1 MKRDTG
7 KRGCSAGRG
16 RPAPGADPSGARRTL
31 GISSSQTPLSRSGR
45 LSVSYRTSSF
55 SHLNAVSFLVF
66 ATYETEIPRLARES
80 LWPLRKKSVL
90 TLHCRLYGEAI
101 SAIDRLRRR
110 PVETRPPRSRQTRF
124 EVPASRTPA
133 AGCRGRAGPSSLCP
147 GRWVGLF
154 VHTKPVRSRVFS
166 ARKHHDAFSEVY
178 RAVQWLL
185 LWQCGILDAA
195 TWGTEASAQDVPSG
209 VRP

>member
-16 RPAPGADPSGARRTL
+16 RLAPGADPSGAGRTL

-66 ATYETEIPRLARES
+66 ATYETEIPRLARDS

-101 SAIDRLRRR
+101 SAIDRLD
-110 PVETRPPRSRQTRF
+110 
-124 EVPASRTPA
+124 
-133 AGCRGRAGPSSLCP
+133 RGP
-147 GRWVGLF
+147 W
-154 VHTKPVRSRVFS
+154 KPVRPAHGRHGSRSRLLERRPQAAGAGQGPPPS
-166 ARKHHDAFSEVY
+166 ARRGGWAFSFTRNQSEAGCFQLVNTTT
-178 RAVQWLL
+178 RSPRSTEPSSGGC
-185 LWQCGILDAA
+185 CGSAA
-195 TWGTEASAQDVPSG
+195 FWMQLHGGQKPPPRTCPVG
-209 VRP
+209 

>member
-16 RPAPGADPSGARRTL
+16 RPGRNADPSGAGRTL

-90 TLHCRLYGEAI
+90 TLHCRLYGEVI
-101 SAIDRLRRR
+101 SAIDRLD
-110 PVETRPPRSRQTRF
+110 
-124 EVPASRTPA
+124 
-133 AGCRGRAGPSSLCP
+133 RGP
-147 GRWVGLF
+147 W
-154 VHTKPVRSRVFS
+154 KPVRPAHGRHGSRSRLLERQSRRLQGPGRALLPLPGEVGGPLRSHETSQKAGVFS
-166 ARKHHDAFSEVY
+166 S
-178 RAVQWLL
+178 
-185 LWQCGILDAA
+185 
-195 TWGTEASAQDVPSG
+195 
-209 VRP
+209 

>member
-1 MKRDTG
+1 MQRDTG

-16 RPAPGADPSGARRTL
+16 RPGPGADPSGAGRTL

-101 SAIDRLRRR
+101 SAIDRLRQR

-124 EVPASRTPA
+124 EVPASRMPA

-147 GRWVGLF
+147 GRWVGLSF
-154 VHTKPVRSRVFS
+154 TRNQSEAGCFQLVNTTTRSPRSTEPSSGCCCGSAAFWMQLHGGQKPPRRTCPV
-166 ARKHHDAFSEVY
+166 
-178 RAVQWLL
+178 
-185 LWQCGILDAA
+185 G
-195 TWGTEASAQDVPSG
+195 
-209 VRP
+209 

>member
-16 RPAPGADPSGARRTL
+16 RPAPGADPSGAGRTL

-124 EVPASRTPA
+124 EVPASRTPEPQA
-133 AGCRGRAGPSSLCP
+133 AGAGQGPPPSARGGGWASSFTRNQSEAGCFQLVNTTTRSPRSTEPSSGGCCGSAAFWMQLHGGQKPPRRTCP
-147 GRWVGLF
+147 VG
-154 VHTKPVRSRVFS
+154 
-166 ARKHHDAFSEVY
+166 
-178 RAVQWLL
+178 
-185 LWQCGILDAA
+185 
-195 TWGTEASAQDVPSG
+195 
-209 VRP
+209 